1 MAVLLASLILLFMP
15 FLSTLSVLDKRW
27 SEVNGS
33 YSHGY
38 VLLAMVAYLLYD
50 KYRHWP
56 SHLACR
62 PSVLML
68 VPCGFLSLVWLAG
81 SIAQFQLLEQVVM
94 PALVLAWVL
103 VVMGWRSAWYLAPT
117 LSLLY
122 LAIPLWDFLLL
133 PLREGTIGFV
143 AMVLELLAIPALI
156 DGFTISLPAGVLVVA
171 GGCAGLNYL
180 LVSLVIGS
188 VNSVLSQGG
197 RAIKIVSL
205 LLFAVTAVLA
215 NWVRVLLLVLIAHQ
229 SEMQSSLVH
238 DHGFFGWVVFA
249 LFLIPCF
256 LLVGKLERRFKRSTV
271 DSGGAP
277 VIAPSFTAIGA
288 ALLLPLVVAI
298 FPFWGSQLSAQQ
310 PQDVYRLE
318 GNHNSASFWTPQYDN
333 YDIDER
339 RRFNAAGVSYELS
352 ILTYMAQSQGKELIY
367 YQHRLGHETNVVT
380 QPAQQLN
387 GVMVNVALVKVAGR
401 WRKVWWGYQ
410 IGDWFTDSALAAKLL
425 QIPAT
430 LTGKPQASLI
440 TVSAMCKTSRCTGA
454 ADAEIAKPL
463 FDHAAEWLPFLF
475 NGQPIKTN

>member
-15 FLSTLSVLDKRW
+15 FLSTLSVLDERW
-27 SEVNGS
+27 SEANGS

-38 VLLAMVAYLLYD
+38 ILLAMVAYLLYD
-50 KYRHWP
+50 NYRHWP
-56 SHLACR
+56 ANLPCR
-62 PSVLML
+62 PSMLML
-68 VPCGFLSLVWLAG
+68 VPSALLSLVWLAG

-94 PALVLAWVL
+94 PALIFSWVL
-103 VVMGWRSAWYLAPT
+103 VVLGWRSALYLAPT

-188 VNSVLSQGG
+188 VNSVLSQGS
-197 RAIKIVSL
+197 RSFKVVSV
-205 LLFAVTAVLA
+205 LLFAITAVLA

-229 SEMQSSLVH
+229 SDMQSSLVQ

-249 LFLIPCF
+249 VFLLPCF
-256 LLVGKLERRFKRSTV
+256 IVVGKLERRFKRPALERGEAV
-271 DSGGAP
+271 
-277 VIAPSFTAIGA
+277 VVAPSFAAIRA
-288 ALLLPLVVAI
+288 ALLLPLVVVV
-298 FPFWGSQLSAQQ
+298 FPFWANLISAQQ
-310 PQDVYRLE
+310 PDHVYRLE
-318 GNHNSASFWTPQYDN
+318 GDKSSANSAFWTPQYDN

-339 RRFNAAGVSYELS
+339 RRFNAGGVSYELS

-367 YQHRLGHETNVVT
+367 YKHQLAHESRVVK
-380 QPAQQLN
+380 QPAQSLN
-387 GVMVNVALVKVAGR
+387 DAVFNTALVKVAGR

-410 IGDWFTDSALAAKLL
+410 IGDWYTGSPLAAKLL

-430 LTGKPQASLI
+430 LIGKPQASLI
-440 TVSAMCKTSRCTGA
+440 SVAAVCKTNRCAGA
-454 ADAEIAKPL
+454 ADADLAQPL
-463 FDHAAEWLPFLF
+463 IDQSAEWLPFLSH
-475 NGQPIKTN
+475 